1 MLPPVEQYL
10 IQKEKR
16 LFKGFE
22 EYNDITRFVFDLETT
37 SLEPK
42 DGRIFM
48 IGMKT
53 NRGFHEVIECATP
66 EQEREGLIKFF
77 DTIDFLKPSIIG
89 GYNSFNFD
97 WYWIFERSKALGLDI
112 KKICKSLNPQ
122 RTITQK
128 EQMLKLA
135 NEVERYPQ
143 VSIWGYNVIDI
154 LHSVRRAQAINSNI
168 KSAGLKYITQYLED
182 NIDWAEIYRG
192 KKSSAAPAPAAAAP
206 VTSGDDV
213 PMMGI
218 KLIKEFEGC
227 HLNAY
232 PDPLSGGLPIT
243 IGWGSTRKKDGS
255 PFKLGESIT
264 QQEADDLLISQCKS
278 QFIPALQKIPHW
290 NEMSDGKR
298 GALLSFAYNLGAGF
312 YGGDNF
318 NTITKRLKNKEWD
331 LVPDALYLYRNPG
344 SNVEA
349 GLARRRK
356 AEGEAWKK
364 G

>member
-1 MLPPVEQYL
+1 MARIDLHNFFKFYDERNPNHVKAVQWLEDNLPV
-10 IQKEKR
+10 K
-16 LFKGFE
+16 
-22 EYNDITRFVFDLETT
+22 
-37 SLEPK
+37 
-42 DGRIFM
+42 
-48 IGMKT
+48 
-53 NRGFHEVIECATP
+53 
-66 EQEREGLIKFF
+66 
-77 DTIDFLKPSIIG
+77 
-89 GYNSFNFD
+89 
-97 WYWIFERSKALGLDI
+97 
-112 KKICKSLNPQ
+112 
-122 RTITQK
+122 
-128 EQMLKLA
+128 
-135 NEVERYPQ
+135 
-143 VSIWGYNVIDI
+143 
-154 LHSVRRAQAINSNI
+154 
-168 KSAGLKYITQYLED
+168 YLED

-206 VTSGDDV
+206 VTASGDV

-232 PDPLSGGLPIT
+232 PDPLTGNLPIT

>member
-1 MLPPVEQYL
+1 MARIDLHNFFKFYDEKNPNHVKAVQWLEDNLPV
-10 IQKEKR
+10 K
-16 LFKGFE
+16 
-22 EYNDITRFVFDLETT
+22 
-37 SLEPK
+37 
-42 DGRIFM
+42 
-48 IGMKT
+48 
-53 NRGFHEVIECATP
+53 
-66 EQEREGLIKFF
+66 
-77 DTIDFLKPSIIG
+77 
-89 GYNSFNFD
+89 
-97 WYWIFERSKALGLDI
+97 
-112 KKICKSLNPQ
+112 
-122 RTITQK
+122 
-128 EQMLKLA
+128 
-135 NEVERYPQ
+135 
-143 VSIWGYNVIDI
+143 
-154 LHSVRRAQAINSNI
+154 
-168 KSAGLKYITQYLED
+168 YLED

-192 KKSSAAPAPAAAAP
+192 KKGNAASASAPTAVAS
-206 VTSGDDV
+206 VTGGGDV

-227 HLNAY
+227 RLNAY

-243 IGWGSTRKKDGS
+243 IGWGSTRDKNGKSFQMGD
-255 PFKLGESIT
+255 SIT
-264 QQEADDLLISQCKS
+264 QAEADELLIEEAKHH
-278 QFIPALQKIPHW
+278 FLPALRKIPHW

-364 G
+364 S